1 MCASSYSRHKVD
13 MYDGSGEGAM
23 EEQTLLERI
32 CDDGRQAWFGS
43 EKIVCR
49 QLNSDFVVLLDETG
63 RVIPWAEVQ
72 ELYTA
77 LSTFYEQCPLE
88 DIVEYNRNKVHKPS
102 DETSWE
108 AWRRQR
114 RAYRPGII
122 YLLQDTLGTLQ
133 PTKGAYKIGRTFRF
147 NFRMR
152 AYGMQ
157 RRQLSLVHIIQVS
170 DVIWAETFLL
180 RYFEHCRIHNREWF
194 DLSSEDV
201 AWIKTLPSF

>member
-1 MCASSYSRHKVD
+1 
-13 MYDGSGEGAM
+13 M

-63 RVIPWAEVQ
+63 QVIPWAEVQ

-77 LSTFYEQCPLE
+77 LSTFYEQCSPE

-114 RAYRPGII
+114 REYRPGII
-122 YLLQDTLGTLQ
+122 YLLHDTLGTLQ
-133 PTKGAYKIGRTFRF
+133 PIQGAYKIGRTSQL
-147 NFRMR
+147 NFRMQT
-152 AYGMQ
+152 YGLQ
-157 RRQLSLVHIIQVS
+157 RRQLTLLHTVRVS

-180 RYFEHCRIHNREWF
+180 RCLEDRRIHSREWF
-194 DLSSEDV
+194 NLSTDDV
-201 AWIKTLPSF
+201 AWIKALPSF